1 MRRRLNFKEISIEFR
16 ESFILTGYR
25 KPNSSIKSCLKSLFY
40 LDNNEIINF
49 WTHFLPF
56 LFITYKLIKL
66 CSIYDIFNSDKD
78 HSMIWPLFIY
88 LLTVS
93 FYLFMR

>member
-1 MRRRLNFKEISIEFR
+1 MKHRLNFKEISLEFR

-40 LDNNEIINF
+40 FDNNEIINF

-56 LFITYKLIKL
+56 LFMAYKLKKL
-66 CSIYDIFNSDKD
+66 CSIYDVFNTNQD
-78 HSMIWPLFIY
+78 HSIVEPLFIY
-88 LLTVS
+88 LITVS